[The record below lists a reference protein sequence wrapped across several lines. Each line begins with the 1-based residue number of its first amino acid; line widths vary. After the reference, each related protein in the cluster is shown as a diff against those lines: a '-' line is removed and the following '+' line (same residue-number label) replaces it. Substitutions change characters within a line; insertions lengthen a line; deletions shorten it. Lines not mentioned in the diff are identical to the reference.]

1 MIMIQF
7 YFHNSYTQSLS
18 GYQLT
23 QVTLDADR
31 LQMVTNRKTMAPEIC
46 SALLNSGAVCL
57 AGTTQNGFYYVQR
70 GIQVMDLDGRKWF
83 INLAVEAAAE
93 DQEIFKGL
101 VHKLTAGHRNF
112 LNTAMGLFRATEE
125 ELSYQ
130 IDMDV
135 LRRFVEAED
144 IPTLEEDSFYQTE
157 NKYIHL
163 MKDFLQELSQGLTE
177 KISLM
182 AVESSAKYFFAQN
195 PYFDGETVKRIMP
208 AAGFKYLILADDRL
222 FTVADVKEPETI
234 EQTGKFSEESLERIT
249 DGLIKGAKIAAVVAA
264 AYGVYRTV
272 RSRFRRGK

>member
-1 MIMIQF
+1 MVQF

-23 QVTLDADR
+23 QATLEMDG
-31 LQMVTNRKTMAPEIC
+31 LQLVTNREIMAPEIR

-70 GIQVMDLDGRKWF
+70 GIQVTDSDERKWF

-93 DQEIFKGL
+93 DQEIFKRL
-101 VHKLTAGHRNF
+101 VHKLTAGHRDF
-112 LNTAMGLFRATEE
+112 LNTAARLFRVTEE

-135 LRRFVEAED
+135 LRHFVEDEEC
-144 IPTLEEDSFYQTE
+144 PTLEEDSFYQTE
-157 NKYIHL
+157 NKYIQL
-163 MKDFLQELSQGLTE
+163 MKDFLKELNQGLTE

-182 AVESSAKYFFAQN
+182 AAESSAKYFFAQN
-195 PYFDGETVKRIMP
+195 PYFDGEPVMRILP

-222 FTVADVKEPETI
+222 FAVADVKEPETKT

-249 DGLIKGAKIAAVVAA
+249 DGLIKGAKYAAIGAAV
-264 AYGVYRTV
+264 YGVYRSA
-272 RSRFRRGK
+272 RSLFRKGK